1 MAGRHRPGVP
11 AQPKLSLGLA
21 YEYLNLGDASMS
33 RDRGPVAGKLDGKY
47 STNEVHFVDFTIS
60 YKF

>member
-1 MAGRHRPGVP
+1 M
-11 AQPKLSLGLA
+11 SLGLA

-33 RDRGPVAGKLDGKY
+33 RDRGPAAGKLDGKY